1 MSKRRQ
7 FAPEFKARVVLDVLT
22 GGRSQA
28 EECRKHAC
36 APNLL
41 AAWQAA
47 FLLRGRTSIFDDDSA
62 RSAEQVRIAALEQI
76 LRAHDP
82 GE

>member
-1 MSKRRQ
+1 VLYRVSKTGHLH
-7 FAPEFKARVVLDVLT
+7 FGGAGPT

-28 EECRKHAC
+28 EECRKHAFT
-36 APNLL
+36 PNLL
-41 AAWQAA
+41 APWQAA
-47 FLLRGRTSIFDDDSA
+47 FLLRGRNLIFDDDSA